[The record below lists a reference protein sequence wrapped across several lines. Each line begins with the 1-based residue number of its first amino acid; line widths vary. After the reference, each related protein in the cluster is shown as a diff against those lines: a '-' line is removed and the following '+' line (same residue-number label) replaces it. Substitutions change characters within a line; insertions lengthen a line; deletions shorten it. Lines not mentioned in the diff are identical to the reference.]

1 MNKTINSILE
11 IMCAILIW
19 GAIIAGCFYL
29 FPHYD
34 NITTNLII
42 TLGCTDSFDLLGIR
56 IVLGWL
62 FCIATIFISAA
73 GSIKLTETIFKSF
86 HKDEFAFCPRCK
98 HLMPIVGKSSKIEKT
113 GLLGT
118 SHWFTIYELN
128 CKTCGRVLYKVKGTE
143 TTDIR

>member
-1 MNKTINSILE
+1 
-11 IMCAILIW
+11 MCAILIW
-19 GAIIAGCFYL
+19 GAIIAGGFYL

-34 NITTNLII
+34 NAITNLAII
-42 TLGCTDSFDLLGIR
+42 LGCTDRFNLGFIR
-56 IVLGWL
+56 IVLGFL
-62 FCIATIFISAA
+62 FGIATILIAA
-73 GSIKLTETIFKSF
+73 VGSIKLSETIFKSF